1 MKTVAAIAAVT
12 TLLLSACTVE
22 PASRVVTETEGSAA
36 PVREEVQHAQ
46 DEAPVMELAAVPQ
59 RAPER
64 EEVRD
69 AKEAAEDA
77 AKRIFSA
84 ASRLKE
90 VGIGAVK
97 SVREDPE
104 AANEAPDAA
113 ASEPLADA
121 ALHADTSEASEA
133 SDSPSVSAQ

>member
-121 ALHADTSEASEA
+121 ALHADTSEAS
-133 SDSPSVSAQ
+133 DSPSVSAQ

>member
-46 DEAPVMELAAVPQ
+46 DEAPVTELAAVPQ
-59 RAPER
+59 APER

-97 SVREDPE
+97 SVREEPE

-121 ALHADTSEASEA
+121 ALHADTSETSEA